1 MLREHREHCGRYIK
15 LPVVLH
21 LGPLSG
27 ATLCSSR
34 EKNRPANTAIV
45 REHAACALDLLPPRG
60 TKKL

>member
-45 REHAACALDLLPPRG
+45 REHAACDWTSYLREALQ
-60 TKKL
+60 KL